1 MSPSASIAVNMQKL
15 NTTQRKEVSDF
26 IDFLV
31 MRRRQV
37 SREKGRKDRL
47 AQISVWSS
55 KDIKPIEEAMME
67 VNSWKLTNFGNTSH
81 HVH

>member
-1 MSPSASIAVNMQKL
+1 MSPSASMAVRMQKL
-15 NTTQRKEVSDF
+15 NTTQRKELSDF

-31 MRRRQV
+31 MRRRQT
-37 SREKGRKDRL
+37 SREKSRKDRL

-67 VNSWKLTNFGNTSH
+67 INSWKLANF
-81 HVH
+81 